1 MLFDAEPV
9 QEETYTG
16 LPETAVMVGFR
27 FDWKENR
34 FMMAAGTPVE
44 VTGTEAVKAWL
55 ELVIRIRRG
64 RYAIYPAD
72 FGAPVQEL
80 MGHRYPKGFDLSELR
95 RQLSETAKQLPAIRE
110 ISDVTYD
117 GDTIQ
122 CTVLLETEAGETQEV
137 IEIEP

>member
-1 MLFDAEPV
+1 MLFDAEDAR
-9 QEETYTG
+9 EETYTG
-16 LPETAVMVGFR
+16 LPETAVMAGFK

-34 FMMAAGTPVE
+34 FVMAAGTPEE

-55 ELVIRIRRG
+55 ELVIRTRWG

-80 MGHRYPKGFDLSELR
+80 MGRKYPKGFDLSELR
-95 RQLSETAKQLPAIRE
+95 RQLSETAKYLPAIRE

-117 GDTIQ
+117 GETIQ
-122 CTVLLETEAGETQEV
+122 CTVLLETETGETQEV
-137 IEIEP
+137 IDIEP

>member
-1 MLFDAEPV
+1 MLFDAKAV

-16 LPETAVMVGFR
+16 LPETAVMAGFR
-27 FDWKENR
+27 FDWASNC
-34 FMMAAGTPVE
+34 FVMAAGTPEE
-44 VTGTEAVKAWL
+44 VTGTEAVKTWL

-64 RYAIYPAD
+64 RYAIYPED
-72 FGAPVQEL
+72 FGAPVQDL
-80 MGHRYPKGFDLSELR
+80 MGHKYPKGFDLSELR
-95 RQLSETAKQLPAIRE
+95 RQLSETAKYLPAIRE

-137 IEIEP
+137 IDIEP